1 MAVIKP
7 GAGRPCEVVFYSG
20 YKGRETPRAVRVKGR
35 EIPVER
41 ILGRRRIRDASSG
54 EPFEEFP
61 CRLDEPLA
69 PLADE
74 RLEDRT
80 VKIFVSDRGGS
91 PSIRKQPRRAGGRS
105 AGAAW
110 PGGEGK

>member
-1 MAVIKP
+1 M
-7 GAGRPCEVVFYSG
+7 FYSG

-54 EPFEEFP
+54 ETFEEFT
-61 CRLDEPLA
+61 C
-69 PLADE
+69 